1 MPAMLPEIVMYA
13 SVFLYLYGS
22 AIQDYGLISYAFAG
36 LFLAYAW
43 SNDPKRKE

>member
-1 MPAMLPEIVMYA
+1 MLPEIIMYA
-13 SVFLYLYGS
+13 SVCLYLYGS